1 MRQSD
6 DNHIPMDQI
15 GAPGEP
21 VRLHLPADFRY
32 LRLLRLVASSMAAD
46 LGFPVDELEEVRV
59 AVDEL
64 GSALL
69 ADGIRGGI
77 DVELSTSR
85 RTLHVRASAATTSAG
100 DGSGGGDLVIDP
112 IARELLVI
120 LADDVQ
126 VSTEDGRHIIELTR
140 ALRSGPS

>member
-15 GAPGEP
+15 GAPDEP
-21 VRLHLPADFRY
+21 VRLHLPADSRY

-69 ADGIRGGI
+69 ADAAIR
-77 DVELSTSR
+77 V
-85 RTLHVRASAATTSAG
+85 A
-100 DGSGGGDLVIDP
+100 GSGIAVVAVVVDAKDANAEAFYRHHGFIAYGSAPGRMLASMRGLLAAAGARTGGRD
-112 IARELLVI
+112 
-120 LADDVQ
+120 
-126 VSTEDGRHIIELTR
+126 
-140 ALRSGPS
+140 

>member
-15 GAPGEP
+15 GAPDEP
-21 VRLHLPADFRY
+21 VRLHLPADSRY

-85 RTLHVRASAATTSAG
+85 RTLHVRAARPPPRPETAAAAVTS
-100 DGSGGGDLVIDP
+100 S
-112 IARELLVI
+112 
-120 LADDVQ
+120 
-126 VSTEDGRHIIELTR
+126 ST
-140 ALRSGPS
+140 PSPASCS